1 MGCQEDIMDIFV
13 ERERESVAIA
23 KSDGHVVIKFCGV
36 GILELTMPSF
46 EWFNF

>member
-1 MGCQEDIMDIFV
+1 MSGGYYGQFCR